1 MAGRISAGR
10 VAIIRHNPAPALPH
24 WVLTLAGSFTR
35 WSRSV
40 LEVRKWI
47 SPLFGKS
54 VVVGGLI
61 ILLLIPLASVED
73 LVHER
78 GAMRDAAS
86 RRVAESWGGAQTTG
100 GVLLA
105 IPVETSRLVVEQTAA
120 GREIQRT
127 EVDRNVLYVLPDTLE
142 VTADAEP
149 GYRTVGL
156 YRTPVYLARVDISGA
171 FAASDFAHLRQEK
184 PGREVSREV
193 KWSEA
198 RFMVLNSE
206 SRALRAV
213 DDLVVAGESLRAAA
227 DGYAGSAGISAAVP
241 AAPLRDGTRIAF
253 RVKLTLAGS
262 NSLMF
267 LPLARKATL
276 EMKSSWPHPGFIG
289 APAPLDPRIGDDGFS
304 ARWTVLEFNRD
315 FPQTWYDSEVR
326 SGLPAATA
334 FTSTALGVNFYE
346 PVDVYQRN
354 YRALHYAALLIVIT
368 FLAFF
373 LFEQL
378 SGLAIHAM
386 QYLMVGLGLALFY
399 LLLLALSEHL
409 LFAYAY
415 ALSAAALVL
424 LITVYLSGVFRRL
437 APAIAAGSG
446 LAVLYTLLYWILRSE
461 DYSLLMGALLLFGVL
476 ALIMLAT
483 RRVDWA
489 NVGRARE

>member
-1 MAGRISAGR
+1 LRRDTG
-10 VAIIRHNPAPALPH
+10 
-24 WVLTLAGSFTR
+24 GSFTR

-40 LEVRKWI
+40 PDVRKWI
-47 SPLFGKS
+47 SPLFGKA

-61 ILLLIPLASVED
+61 ILLLIPLANVED

-78 GAMRDAAS
+78 GAMRDAAA
-86 RRVAESWGGAQTTG
+86 RRVGESWGGAQTTA

-105 IPVETSRLVVEQTAA
+105 IPVETTRTVVEQTPA

-127 EVDRNVLYVLPDTLE
+127 ESDRNVLYVLPDTLE
-142 VTADAEP
+142 VKATAEP

-156 YRTPVYLARVDISGA
+156 YRTPVYLAHVDIAGA
-171 FAASDFAHLRQEK
+171 FAHDDFAHLLEEK
-184 PGREVSREV
+184 HGRDV

-198 RFMVLNSE
+198 RLIVLNSE

-213 DDLVVAGESLRAAA
+213 DDLSVAGETLRAAA
-227 DGYAGSAGISAAVP
+227 DGYAGSAGISTPVPVEALREAASIP
-241 AAPLRDGTRIAF
+241 F
-253 RVKLTLAGS
+253 RLKLTLAGS
-262 NSLMF
+262 SSLMF

-276 EMKSSWPHPGFIG
+276 EMKSTWPHPGFIG
-289 APAPLDPRIGDDGFS
+289 APAPLEPQIGDEGFT
-304 ARWTVLEFNRD
+304 ARWSVLEFNRD
-315 FPQTWYDSEVR
+315 FPQSWYDSEVR
-326 SGLPAATA
+326 RGVMVETA
-334 FTSTALGVNFYE
+334 FAASALGVNFYE

-354 YRALHYAALLIVIT
+354 YRALHYAALLIAIT

-378 SGLAIHAM
+378 SGLAVHAM

-409 LFAYAY
+409 AFGYAY
-415 ALSAAALVL
+415 AISAAGLVL
-424 LITVYLSGVFRRL
+424 LITVYLSGVFRRP
-437 APAIAAGSG
+437 APALVAGSG

-461 DYSLLMGALLLFGVL
+461 DYSLLMGATLLFGVL
-476 ALIMLAT
+476 AAIMLGT

-489 NVGRARE
+489 TVGRARG